1 MYTRDI
7 AGLLAAAF
15 LLLEARPLGAQSTP
29 PGVPAAEVR
38 PPSVLCWHPRPEARC
53 RSWFV
58 TQLSFEKAI
67 MATNDDLGGRFVGTL
82 GPMINHGPRSAWG
95 ILASYS
101 TDDPDEIAPLRIE
114 GRYRKWLG
122 SSAGLDLGLGF
133 TQGDIYDESGNGTIR
148 LRGLTAAVGIE
159 QGLIGVDGRVDLM
172 RGGGDTEVATYVG
185 VTAGGVAGPI
195 AAATLVVGFFALFA
209 LTYSGG

>member
-15 LLLEARPLGAQSTP
+15 LLVEARPLGAQSD
-29 PGVPAAEVR
+29 PAGEPAEAVR
-38 PPSVLCWHPRPEARC
+38 QPSVLCWRPRPEAQC

-67 MATNDDLGGRFVGTL
+67 MATDDGFGGRFVGSF
-82 GPMINHGPRSAWG
+82 GPMINRGPTSAWG
-95 ILASYS
+95 ILGSYS

-114 GRYRKWLG
+114 GRYRRWLG
-122 SSAGLDLGLGF
+122 SSAGLELGLGF
-133 TQGDIYDESGNGTIR
+133 TQANIYDDSGNALIG
-148 LRGLTAAVGIE
+148 LRGLTAALGIE
-159 QGLIGVDGRVDLM
+159 QGLFGVNGRVDLM

-185 VTAGGVAGPI
+185 VTAGGAAGPI

-209 LTYSGG
+209 MFGGS